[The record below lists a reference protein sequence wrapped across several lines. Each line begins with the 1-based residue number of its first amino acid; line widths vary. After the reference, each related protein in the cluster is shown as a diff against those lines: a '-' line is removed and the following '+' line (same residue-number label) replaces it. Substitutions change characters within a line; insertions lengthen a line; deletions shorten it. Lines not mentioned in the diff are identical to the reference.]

1 MATALDNGAQAI
13 RKDREMTNPFQQHR
27 CALFAERESIDAA
40 LHYVHEVLNT
50 LDGADKA
57 AALTAMM
64 VLVNT
69 AAKVWPEAPES
80 EDAAQVRAA
89 LAARAADALPLDQ
102 LVAHQLGER
111 IVDLDAQMVAL
122 ADRIASLEEWMVPVV
137 PPVEVAL
144 DKRITDLDAR
154 LSVLEVAPVTPEDV
168 AKAVEAWADENL
180 DGYIESWA
188 DTYLDD
194 RMESWASDNLD
205 LDDRVE
211 TWMENNLDIENEV
224 RQQLRSASLSIEF

>member
-89 LAARAADALPLDQ
+89 LAARAADAPAQGAWVDAQ
-102 LVAHQLGER
+102 VYQRVEHQLGQR
-111 IVDLDAQMVAL
+111 IVA
-122 ADRIASLEEWMVPVV
+122 
-137 PPVEVAL
+137 
-144 DKRITDLDAR
+144 LDAR